1 MALFQGIISH
11 HMKIPTL
18 NYQGIICHGVYSK
31 ELHFICMISG
41 RVNSFG
47 NDFYP
52 DFKMVLCNRT
62 IKRPSRKIAEMRE
75 CHLQSHGIGWR
86 RTKLLSHPWF
96 YYSLQLIWSLKCH
109 KKHDEQLLE
118 KKEETESLAPGQG
131 RRGMVHLIVHPVSLL
146 FIRENRKLPI
156 RACTRETMQEK
167 NLRKYA
173 GKCRMSVIELLL
185 LIPRIMC

>member
-11 HMKIPTL
+11 HLKIPTL

-52 DFKMVLCNRT
+52 DFKMVLCNWT
-62 IKRPSRKIAEMRE
+62 IKHPSRKITEMRE

-109 KKHDEQLLE
+109 KKHDEQLPE
-118 KKEETESLAPGQG
+118 KKEETESLAPGRG
-131 RRGMVHLIVHPVSLL
+131 RRGMVHLIVHPVSLCSFKWIESYL
-146 FIRENRKLPI
+146 SMPVREKLCRRKNGESML
-156 RACTRETMQEK
+156 ASAEC
-167 NLRKYA
+167 LSLSCCY
-173 GKCRMSVIELLL
+173 
-185 LIPRIMC
+185 